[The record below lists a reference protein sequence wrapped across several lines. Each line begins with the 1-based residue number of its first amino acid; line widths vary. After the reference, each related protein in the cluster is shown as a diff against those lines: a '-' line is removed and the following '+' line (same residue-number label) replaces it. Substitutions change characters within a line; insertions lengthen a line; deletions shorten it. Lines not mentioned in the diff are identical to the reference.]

1 MNDQN
6 LRPDFRIIADWVEPG
21 SRVLDLGCGDGALL
35 AQLAQEKQATGY
47 GIEIADKHIAT
58 CIDRGVNVVQSDLDK
73 GLAEFDGE
81 SFDYVI
87 LSMTLQAITHPDLL
101 LDEMLRVGR
110 EGIVTFPNFAH
121 WSHRHQM
128 GIKGTMPVSRTLP
141 HRWYNTPNIHLCTL
155 KDFDNLC
162 MEKNIQILEK
172 RALNHQH
179 ETSFGARLWPNLMGE
194 IGMYRFQRG
203 PGAA

>member
-1 MNDQN
+1 
-6 LRPDFRIIADWVEPG
+6 
-21 SRVLDLGCGDGALL
+21 
-35 AQLAQEKQATGY
+35 
-47 GIEIADKHIAT
+47 
-58 CIDRGVNVVQSDLDK
+58 VNVVQSDLDK
-73 GLAEFDGE
+73 GLAEFDEE

-87 LSMTLQAITHPDLL
+87 LSMTLQAIIRPDLL

-121 WSHRHQM
+121 WSHRYQI
-128 GIKGTMPVSRTLP
+128 GISGTMPVSRTLP

-155 KDFDNLC
+155 RDFENLC
-162 MEKNIQILEK
+162 RDKNIQILEK

-179 ETSFGARLWPNLMGE
+179 QTSLGARLFPNLMGE
-194 IGMYRFQRG
+194 TGMYRFQRG